1 MSKDDWRKIDQ
12 ILEIVVVDV
21 SLWHDDGIEIVM
33 TGSHE
38 SYHDIF

>member
-21 SLWHDDGIEIVM
+21 SLWHDDRMIEM
-33 TGSHE
+33 TGSH
-38 SYHDIF
+38 DIF